1 VRTLKMIIVAVVR
14 VVCWREGETAVE
26 VSSGEVVREAKPCD
40 DKWERIFW
48 WGRKSKSERD

>member
-1 VRTLKMIIVAVVR
+1 MIIVAVVR
-14 VVCWREGETAVE
+14 VMCLREGVKAVE
-26 VSSGEVVREAKPCD
+26 ETSGEVVREAKPYD